1 MMLVLERDN
10 QDRRQS
16 VVGDRCGLVDKGLIS
31 MIVWRGKWQP
41 TLVLLPGKFH
51 GWKSLVSYGSWDRKE
66 SDTTE
71 QLHFHFK

>member
-1 MMLVLERDN
+1 MMVVLERDN

-16 VVGDRCGLVDKGLIS
+16 VAGDRCGLVDKGLIS

-51 GWKSLVSYGSWDRKE
+51 G
-66 SDTTE
+66 
-71 QLHFHFK
+71 